1 MGRWERGK
9 LINKVAGGQGYVYV
23 VPKLYSTYS
32 MSSISGMKPVATVP
46 AAAEASVWEYI
57 KQVSMQNLCHVP
69 TVTGATSSTYYC
81 DGFYNDNA
89 VSGLRVPSVGGH
101 ANNGGN
107 AGLEYLNV
115 NNGVSTA
122 NANYGSP
129 LNFLARPVVSALPL
143 KGPEPHPTV
152 ENKNGFEC
160 W

>member
-1 MGRWERGK
+1 MR
-9 LINKVAGGQGYVYV
+9 
-23 VPKLYSTYS
+23 P
-32 MSSISGMKPVATVP
+32 
-46 AAAEASVWEYI
+46 
-57 KQVSMQNLCHVP
+57 
-69 TVTGATSSTYYC
+69 
-81 DGFYNDNA
+81 
-89 VSGLRVPSVGGH
+89 VSGLRVPAVGGNANND

-143 KGPEPHPTV
+143 KGPEPHPMV